1 MRNEF
6 AVRENLNVCSILW
19 YSNSKEEKGFYA
31 LGQRMQQQ
39 QLHRSARPR
48 ITVLASQS

>member
-6 AVRENLNVCSILW
+6 VVRENLNVRSILW

-31 LGQRMQQQ
+31 LDQHMQQQ
-39 QLHRSARPR
+39 QLHRFAKPR
-48 ITVLASQS
+48 IE